1 MADVY
6 LIGSAST
13 VFAKHPERSHA
24 DLAEEAVR
32 GALTDAGVEQADV
45 DGVWFGNCA
54 LQYFGQANIRG
65 QVVLQPVLGDAI
77 AAGTPIV
84 NVEGGCAT
92 GSAALH
98 GAFLAVASG
107 QAGAAMAIGVEK
119 TWVAHDP
126 PKTFELF
133 LQGIDQ
139 LDPQRW
145 QEFYARSAAA
155 VDLDF
160 QPHPA
165 RVVFL
170 DIHGLAARRHMA
182 RYGTTAEQIAAVAA
196 KNHTHGVE
204 NPRAQYRFGATVES
218 VLDDKPV
225 VAPFTRA
232 MCAPISDGAAAAWL
246 VSGQKLAE
254 LPASVRER
262 AVQIRTVT
270 LGGGT
275 WRDLDAP
282 DVVADTADRA
292 YEHAGITPDQVQR
305 AEVHDC
311 NAWRELA
318 VYEALGFCAEGEGGS
333 YVESGA
339 TRHDGERPVN
349 VSGGLIAKGHP
360 LGATGIGM
368 IDELVRQLRASD
380 DTVALAQ
387 NAGGMIGF
395 DEALCGITV
404 LAR

>member
-1 MADVY
+1 MPEVY

-13 VFAKHPERSHA
+13 AFAKHPERSHA

-32 GALTDAGVEQADV
+32 GALHDAGVESADV

-54 LQYFGQANIRG
+54 LSYFGQSNIRG
-65 QVVLQPVLGDAI
+65 QVVLQPVLGEVI

-107 QAGAAMAIGVEK
+107 QAGAALAVGVEK

-139 LDPQRW
+139 MDPERW
-145 QEFYARSAAA
+145 QAFYAEQAAA
-155 VDLDF
+155 VDERF
-160 QPHPA
+160 EPHPA

-170 DIHGLAARRHMA
+170 DIHALAARRHME
-182 RYGTTAEQIAAVAA
+182 RFGTTVEQLAAVAA
-196 KNHTHGVE
+196 KNHTHGVD
-204 NPRAQYRFGATVES
+204 NPRAQYRFGATVGS

-246 VSGQKLAE
+246 VSAEKLAE
-254 LPASVRER
+254 LPPNVRER
-262 AVQIRTVT
+262 AIQVRTVT

-292 YEHAGITPDQVQR
+292 YEHAGIVPDQVQR

-318 VYEALGFCAEGEGGS
+318 VYEALGFCGEGEGGA

-339 TRHDGERPVN
+339 TARDGARPVN

-368 IDELVRQLRASD
+368 VDELVRQMRDSD
-380 DTVALAQ
+380 DEIALAQ
-387 NAGGMIGF
+387 NAGGMVGF